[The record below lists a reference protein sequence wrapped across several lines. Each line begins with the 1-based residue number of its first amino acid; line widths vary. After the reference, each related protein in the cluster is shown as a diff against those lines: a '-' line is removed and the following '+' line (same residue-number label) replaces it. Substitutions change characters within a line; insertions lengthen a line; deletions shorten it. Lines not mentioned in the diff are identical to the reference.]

1 MILKKPTFKNK
12 FSSDTKINFIFLN
25 KNRSNQTLPKL
36 MCNEFNKSLITG
48 INQLSD
54 LSTINSVSSTIK
66 DKHMKLK
73 KKIEICSEKNNTA
86 NIDEIV
92 NNKNK
97 AFEALENLV
106 LKDEIL
112 DNSNNNSDKNK
123 NNSNTNS
130 EINASFDK
138 INNSPIQENNCL
150 KNKLKSSTS
159 INDIHSINTC
169 TSKNEKKS
177 ISVPKLDFTNIYKKY
192 NNSELSI
199 KEVKYVINSKKKR
212 KNYNQNEDGQTIL
225 IFS

>member
-12 FSSDTKINFIFLN
+12 FSSDTKINLIFLN
-25 KNRSNQTLPKL
+25 KNSSNQTLPKL

-73 KKIEICSEKNNTA
+73 KKIELCSEKNNTV

-97 AFEALENLV
+97 AFKALENLV
-106 LKDEIL
+106 IKDEIL
-112 DNSNNNSDKNK
+112 DNNNNSDKRK
-123 NNSNTNS
+123 NNSNINS

-138 INNSPIQENNCL
+138 INNNHTQENNCL
-150 KNKLKSSTS
+150 KNKLKSSNS
-159 INDIHSINTC
+159 INDINNINTC
-169 TSKNEKKS
+169 TSKKEKKS
-177 ISVPKLDFTNIYKKY
+177 ISVPKLDFTDIYKKY
-192 NNSELSI
+192 NNSQLSI
-199 KEVKYVINSKKKR
+199 KEVKYVINSKKK
-212 KNYNQNEDGQTIL
+212 KNYYQNEDCQNIL